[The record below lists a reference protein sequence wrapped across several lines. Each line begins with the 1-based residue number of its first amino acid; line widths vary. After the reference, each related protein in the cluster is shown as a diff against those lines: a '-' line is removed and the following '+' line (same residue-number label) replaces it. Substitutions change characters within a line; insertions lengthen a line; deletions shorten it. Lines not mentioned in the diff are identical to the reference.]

1 MEKND
6 DFQEQDE
13 LSDDEIEFDHIFMKE
28 FKEKRIQGIQ
38 FRPCRC
44 DFSQKHRN
52 DKEFTDFWKE
62 NY

>member
-28 FKEKRIQGIQ
+28 FKEKRIQGHKLFECLI
-38 FRPCRC
+38 
-44 DFSQKHRN
+44 N
-52 DKEFTDFWKE
+52 LI
-62 NY
+62 